1 MTAFFALA
9 GVLSLAVVAWLLRPL
24 LQSPQPQPDTSAA
37 LNTALHRDQLSTL
50 QTDRD
55 SGRLS
60 QADFEVARDELA
72 LRLLEDTQ
80 SRPTTAPNDPDKSSE
95 ATATAPARARTSAWL
110 TGLGVPLLAAGL
122 YLALGH
128 PQALQPPPA
137 PMGEAQIAE
146 MVQKLEQRL
155 KDKPDDAQGWAM
167 LARSYKFMGRNDQ
180 ARQAYEKTGPAL
192 QENIDWL
199 LDYAELLA
207 TQANNQFA
215 GRPAT
220 LVAQALQ
227 REPQHPLALM
237 LSGVVAFQANDFKA
251 AVGHW
256 ETVLTQMQ
264 PGSDE
269 ARQMQTN
276 IDLAR
281 QRAGLPPSAQRAA
294 TSGSDSGK
302 LPPPPAGAAAGMTP
316 ELINQMVERLA
327 NRLKDNPSDYAGWAR
342 LANAYKVQGKLDLAD
357 QAFQKTGPLLESDVN
372 LITRYADFL
381 ASRSGSLQGKP
392 RALVEKA
399 LKLQPDHPM
408 ALMMAAQAAYQAQQ
422 WAQAIAHWEHA
433 LKVLP
438 ADDPDAQQI
447 RQEISDARA
456 RATGRAQP

>member
-1 MTAFFALA
+1 MTAFLTLA
-9 GVLSLAVVAWLLRPL
+9 GVLALAVVAWLLRPL
-24 LQSPQPQPDTSAA
+24 LKTSRPQTDTSAA
-37 LNTALHRDQLSTL
+37 LNTALHRDQLAAL
-50 QTDRD
+50 QSDLD
-55 SGRLS
+55 SARLS

-80 SRPTTAPNDPDKSSE
+80 ASPNAAPTQPPAAPG
-95 ATATAPARARTSAWL
+95 APSAGRARRSAWL
-110 TGLGVPLLAAGL
+110 VGLSVPLLAAAL
-122 YLALGH
+122 YVALGH

-167 LARSYKFMGRNDQ
+167 LARSYKFMGRNDD

-192 QENIDWL
+192 NENIDWL

-237 LSGVVAFQANDFKA
+237 LSGVVAFQANDFKV
-251 AVGHW
+251 AVTHW
-256 ETVLTQMQ
+256 ETVLGQMQ

-269 ARQMQTN
+269 ARQMQAN

-281 QRAGLPPSAQRAA
+281 QRAGLPPSAPNAA
-294 TSGSDSGK
+294 NSDSGK

-316 ELINQMVERLA
+316 EMINQMVERLA
-327 NRLKDNPSDYAGWAR
+327 NRLKDNPNDYAGWAR

-357 QAFQKTGPLLESDVN
+357 QAFQKTGPLLETDVA
-372 LITRYADFL
+372 LMTRYADFL
-381 ASRSGSLQGKP
+381 ASRSGSLQGRP
-392 RALVEKA
+392 LALVEKA

-408 ALMMAAQAAYQAQQ
+408 ALMMAAQGAYQAQK
-422 WAQAIAHWEHA
+422 WPQAIAHWEHA
-433 LKVLP
+433 LKLLP
-438 ADDPDAQQI
+438 PESQDAQLI
-447 RQEISDARA
+447 RQEISDAQA
-456 RATGRAQP
+456 RAAGKTKP